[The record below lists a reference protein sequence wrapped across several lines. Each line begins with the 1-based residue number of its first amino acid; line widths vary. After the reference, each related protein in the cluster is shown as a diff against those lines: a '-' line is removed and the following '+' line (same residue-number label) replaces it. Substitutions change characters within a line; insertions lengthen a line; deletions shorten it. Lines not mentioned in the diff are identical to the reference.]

1 MSELFNK
8 LSSVID
14 RHSFQASEIYN
25 LDETGITTVQ
35 KPSKVI
41 ARKGM
46 KQVGLL
52 TSGERGQLL
61 TMELAVSASGNSI
74 PPMFVFPRV
83 NFMDHFVRDGPV
95 GCIGVAHQSGW
106 MTDTNFL
113 VFMKH
118 SIAHAAN
125 GQPQFTHQFRN
136 N

>member
-83 NFMDHFVRDGPV
+83 NFMDHFVREGAYWMHRCCTSIRMDDGHKFSRFHETFYST
-95 GCIGVAHQSGW
+95 CC
-106 MTDTNFL
+106 
-113 VFMKH
+113 
-118 SIAHAAN
+118 
-125 GQPQFTHQFRN
+125 
-136 N
+136 